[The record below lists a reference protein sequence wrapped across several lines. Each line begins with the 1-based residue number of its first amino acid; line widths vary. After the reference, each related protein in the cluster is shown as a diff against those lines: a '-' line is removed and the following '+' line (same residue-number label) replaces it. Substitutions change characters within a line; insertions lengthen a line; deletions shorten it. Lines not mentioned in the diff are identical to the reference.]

1 MNTNLKECKKI
12 YAQYFDGGKK
22 DNQRLKKLWNIKRK
36 ELEIRQSDVADVLHI
51 KTESSISHYLTGRIP
66 LNLETIIGFSLIMG
80 VTVAEISPT
89 SAKLLE
95 KVVI

>member
-1 MNTNLKECKKI
+1 MKSNLKECKKI

-22 DNQRLKKLWNIKRK
+22 DNQRLRDLWNVKRK
-36 ELEIRQSDVADVLHI
+36 ELEITQSDVAQVLHI
-51 KTESSISHYLTGRIP
+51 KTESSISHYLNGRIP

-80 VTVAEISPT
+80 VAVSEISPT

-95 KVVI
+95 KIVI